1 MKRTLEGCDVPMPE
15 RLETDRGVCVFF
27 STPGDGEG
35 AENEDAA
42 GVWELDD
49 DSTVFALADGMGGGP
64 AGGEAAALSMA
75 CLDELLD
82 RWAPDTPLRRVIVD
96 AFELANERLL
106 GQGQGSGTT
115 LVVAELSAGSIR
127 TYHAGDSGA
136 ILVGQ
141 RGHVRHETMPHS
153 PVGYAVAAGL
163 LERDDRHAHE
173 ERHLLSNCLGS
184 SEMRVEIGP
193 PVVLRARDTLL
204 LGSDGV
210 LDNVRH
216 ETLVELIRKGSL
228 EQGAARLQAAA
239 QATMIGEGEVVGHP
253 DDATALL
260 YRIAS
265 PGRGGA
271 RA

>member
-1 MKRTLEGCDVPMPE
+1 MKRTLEGCDVPTPE
-15 RLETDRGVCVFF
+15 RLETERGICVFF

-49 DSTVFALADGMGGGP
+49 DSTVFALADGMGGAP

-82 RWAPDTPLRRVIVD
+82 LRAPDTPLRRVIVD

-106 GQGQGSGTT
+106 GQGQGSCTT
-115 LVVAELSAGSIR
+115 LVVAEISAGTVR

-141 RGHVRHETMPHS
+141 RGRVHHETMPHS

-163 LERDDRHAHE
+163 LERDETHAHE

-193 PVVLRARDTLL
+193 PVELGARDTLL

-216 ETLVELIRKGSL
+216 ETLIELIRKGPL

-260 YRIAS
+260 YRLTPS
-265 PGRGGA
+265 GRGGA